1 MMKRGGAI
9 RNAGGLSDVMP
20 GDMAIECPA
29 WTRTYHQTEM
39 RHQRRRGKHRLTDHF
54 IPIQILV
61 TAACYASQV
70 SLQIDACH

>member
-29 WTRTYHQTEM
+29 CPHPDKNLPPDWNKAPKEKR
-39 RHQRRRGKHRLTDHF
+39 
-54 IPIQILV
+54 
-61 TAACYASQV
+61 
-70 SLQIDACH
+70 